1 MSYIDSAEVERNER
15 EKKAVVYCRGG
26 YSHSVRGYCSL
37 GGQPHQAAGQRRGN
51 PARRPPQIINGR
63 TMVPVRWVAEA
74 LGFDVT
80 WNPGKKQVEV
90 IHV

>member
-1 MSYIDSAEVERNER
+1 MSGRRKQLFI
-15 EKKAVVYCRGG
+15 AVAVIATLSVATVALAASPIRLLVNGG
-26 YSHSVRGYCSL
+26 EIRPDV
-37 GGQPHQAAGQRRGN
+37 
-51 PARRPPQIINGR
+51 PPQIINGR